1 MKSIDFNCDVGE
13 GVENE
18 HLLMPF
24 ISSCNIACGGH
35 FGDKHTIDKTI
46 QLAIDHNVKIG
57 AHPSFPDK
65 ENFGRKIM
73 SISDGE
79 LQKSIVFQ
87 MDLFQERL
95 QKKNTKLN
103 HIKAHGALYNLIAKD
118 KNTAT
123 VFVNIIKK
131 YSENAYL
138 YVPYNSIIEKVAIK
152 NSIKIKYE
160 AFADRN
166 YNDDLSLV
174 SRIEKNAII
183 SNPQKVYQHVL
194 NMIQNNCVKTISNSA
209 IKIKAETFCVH
220 GDTKNALEILKEVTQ
235 MLRTQNIQIV

>member
-13 GVENE
+13 GIENE
-18 HLLMPF
+18 YLLMPF

-35 FGDKHTIDKTI
+35 YGDKNTIDKTI
-46 QLAIDHNVKIG
+46 QLAIENKVKIG

-73 SISDGE
+73 NISYDE
-79 LQKSIVFQ
+79 LEKSIVFQ
-87 MDLFQERL
+87 MNLFEECL
-95 QKKNTKLN
+95 QKKNAKMH

-118 KNTAT
+118 KKTAT
-123 VFVNIIKK
+123 VFVNAIKK
-131 YSENAYL
+131 YIKKAYV
-138 YVPYNSIIEKVAIK
+138 YVPFQSAIEEVAIE
-152 NSIKIKYE
+152 NNIKIKYE

-174 SRIEKNAII
+174 SRSKSNAII
-183 SNPQKVYQHVL
+183 YNPIEVYQHVL
-194 NMIQNNCVKTISNSA
+194 KMVQNKAVITVSNSV
-209 IKIKAETFCVH
+209 IKIKADTFCVH

-235 MLRTQNIQIV
+235 MLRTQNIHIA

>member
-1 MKSIDFNCDVGE
+1 MNSIDFNCDVGE
-13 GVENE
+13 GIENE
-18 HLLMPF
+18 YLLMPF

-35 FGDKHTIDKTI
+35 FGDKNTIDKTI
-46 QLAIDHNVKIG
+46 QLAIDNNVKIG

-73 SISDGE
+73 NITEDE

-87 MDLFQERL
+87 MDLFTDRL
-95 QKKNTKLN
+95 HKKNATLN

-123 VFVNIIKK
+123 VFVNAIKK
-131 YSENAYL
+131 YIENAWL
-138 YVPYNSIIEKVAIK
+138 YVPYNSVIEEVAIE
-152 NSIKIKYE
+152 NDINIKHE

-174 SRIEKNAII
+174 SRTKANAIL
-183 SNPQKVYQHVL
+183 SNPRKVYQHVL
-194 NMIQNNCVKTISNSA
+194 NMIQNNSVITISNSVV
-209 IKIKAETFCVH
+209 KIKAETFCVH

-235 MLRTQNIQIV
+235 LLRTQNIQIV